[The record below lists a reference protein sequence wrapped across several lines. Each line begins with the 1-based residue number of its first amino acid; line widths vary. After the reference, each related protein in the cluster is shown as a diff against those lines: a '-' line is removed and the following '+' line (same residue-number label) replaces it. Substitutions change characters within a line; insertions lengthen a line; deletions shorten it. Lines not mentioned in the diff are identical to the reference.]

1 MNEVTKACIA
11 GVIAGAAL
19 FSAAKHANAEEYIL
33 GTAQCHV
40 WTDANHGEFD
50 RMLEL
55 GYTIG
60 FADSYSLNAD
70 TRTYKYGEVV
80 AAITREC
87 YRDPK
92 QMIAAAAIKAMKT
105 FEK

>member
-19 FSAAKHANAEEYIL
+19 FSVAKHANAAVFN
-33 GTAQCHV
+33 GASPCSA
-40 WTDANHGEFD
+40 WTDTQAGQD
-50 RMLEL
+50 VIEL
-55 GYTIG
+55 GYTMG
-60 FADSYSLNAD
+60 FADLWSVTMNGTDRPY
-70 TRTYKYGEVV
+70 RYGEVK

-87 YRDPK
+87 YRDQS
-92 QMIAAAAIKAMKT
+92 QMIAVAAAKAMKT